1 MKLEG
6 EQMELKLIK
15 YFCLVAETENVT
27 SAAQSIGISQPY
39 LSKKIK
45 QLEGELGINLFDHVG
60 RNIKLNQYGEIYYK
74 YAKTVLDTLDIAQD
88 RLNELH
94 GKTLTSFS
102 LYTNVSLYM
111 PGLLGQF
118 HKENPHLNLVQL
130 SAPRTKIID
139 NLLAEETDFAICTP
153 PIYHPEITTQLLFKD
168 TALVLLP
175 YQHPLN
181 QEKFLSLSDL
191 HNRNFIITPIGY
203 GMRDNMDIV
212 FASKNVYPNIVIETA
227 DSSLMPAYV
236 RAGVGIAMIPGTV
249 VKNDK
254 LLTTECKRIIDTNY
268 LAHISLSWK
277 RNRYITK
284 NHQRLIDFMIN
295 YYSHIGN

>member
-1 MKLEG
+1 MELEG
-6 EQMELKLIK
+6 LQMELKLIK
-15 YFCLVAETENVT
+15 YFCVVAETENVT
-27 SAAQSIGISQPY
+27 SAAQLIGISQPY

-45 QLEGELGINLFDHVG
+45 QLEEKLGINLFDHVG
-60 RNIKLNQYGEIYYK
+60 RNIRLNQYGEIYYE
-74 YAKTVLDTLDIAQD
+74 YAKTILETLDIARD

-94 GKTLTSFS
+94 GRALTSFS

-111 PGLLGQF
+111 PGLLGKF
-118 HKENPHLNLVQL
+118 HKENPNLNLIQL
-130 SAPRTKIID
+130 SASRTKIID
-139 NLLAEETDFAICTP
+139 TLLAEETDFAICTP
-153 PIYHPEITTQLLFKD
+153 PIYHQDIETQLLFKD
-168 TALVLLP
+168 TALALLP
-175 YQHPLN
+175 YQHSLN
-181 QEKFLSLSDL
+181 HKKSLSLSDL
-191 HNRNFIITPIGY
+191 HNKNFIITPVGY

-249 VKNDK
+249 VENDK
-254 LLTTECKRIIDTNY
+254 FLIAECKRINDTNY

-277 RNRYITK
+277 KNRYITK